1 MTIII
6 IIPTIRDQ
14 LWMVTMM
21 TVVETERELLAV
33 DAEHPDATDVCTRGC
48 FVLHHPR
55 REDPRRSVL
64 LLLTVVAFA
73 GA

>member
-1 MTIII
+1 
-6 IIPTIRDQ
+6 
-14 LWMVTMM
+14 MVTMM
-21 TVVETERELLAV
+21 TVVETERELLAVV

>member
-1 MTIII
+1 
-6 IIPTIRDQ
+6 
-14 LWMVTMM
+14 MVTMM
-21 TVVETERELLAV
+21 TVVETERELLAVV

-48 FVLHHPR
+48 FVLHHRPPR

-64 LLLTVVAFA
+64 LLLTVVDAVVAFA